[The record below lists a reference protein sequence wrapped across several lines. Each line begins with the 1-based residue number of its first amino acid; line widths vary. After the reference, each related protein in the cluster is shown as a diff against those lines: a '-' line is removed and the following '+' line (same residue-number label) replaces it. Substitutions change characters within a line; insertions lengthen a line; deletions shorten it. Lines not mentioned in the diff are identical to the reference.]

1 MGADPDPR
9 ACEERPM
16 PNPTTA
22 RPEDCLAQTSG
33 TLTIRGLDA
42 AVRIVRDRW
51 GIPHIDATTRRD
63 AFFAQGFC
71 MGQDRMF
78 QIELYRRM
86 ARGTSA
92 AMLNKGLLARDIQN
106 RRLGFGRHADREWDA
121 QTPAAREV
129 LQAYADG
136 INAAIATQ
144 PVPYE
149 FRVLEHT
156 IEPWTPADSLAVIK
170 MVNANAQWAGKL
182 KNGKVAATLGVE
194 ALQAMIPDVPV
205 GAAVITP
212 PGGRWVDE
220 DHPFAR
226 DIESAMGI
234 PDGVIASGGGS
245 NCWVIHGS
253 RTDTG
258 APIVCG
264 DPHLAIGVPGQWY
277 VVHMRCPEFTAAGPC
292 NPCYPG
298 PVFYGHNTHV
308 AWTMTHA
315 QGDRWDLYRE
325 RIRRGDAGP
334 EALYRDRWE
343 PLTRREEHVAVRG
356 ADDATAVIWETR
368 HGVVLSG
375 DPTRDDEVLAAR
387 WGLSEPA
394 HDMDA
399 MLAALTARTA
409 AEARE
414 AFRTYD
420 SISGNYCFAD
430 RDGNIGY
437 QYVGRIPKRPAWV
450 IPVPG
455 WDGEHEWDGDVP
467 KDELP
472 IADNPANGFIV
483 TANNRTT
490 TPDYPHYL
498 TYSQTPFR
506 ANRLREL
513 MDATEV
519 FRLDEMPVL
528 QSDQTSHHARAM
540 TALFTSFEATNADA
554 RAMQR
559 VLAGWDAHL
568 APDSAAA
575 LVYDEACQ
583 RLVASTV
590 HTYYAAVPGMPPWAL
605 GDDRR
610 ILFEQ
615 TRANSPLMLGAFPSW
630 AAAAEQAL
638 AEAALRL
645 RSTYGDD
652 PSRWRWA
659 DRHRMAWNHN
669 LGRDPELAQTFN
681 LPAIGLGGDGFTP
694 FNTQVAYGAASDHG
708 VSFRQVLDLRDLNA
722 ARICIPPG
730 NSGQP
735 GSPHYGDNLER
746 WQRVEYHP
754 LFVEWSDIEAN
765 AEAELTLVPA

>member
-1 MGADPDPR
+1 
-9 ACEERPM
+9 M
-16 PNPTTA
+16 PNPLP
-22 RPEDCLAQTSG
+22 RPEDCLAQVDGALS
-33 TLTIRGLDA
+33 LAGLDGP
-42 AVRIVRDRW
+42 VRIVRDRW
-51 GIPHIDATTRRD
+51 GIPHIDATTSRD

-71 MGQDRMF
+71 MAQDRLF

-92 AMLNKGLLARDIQN
+92 AMLNKGLLNRDIQN
-106 RRLGFGRHADREWDA
+106 RRLGFGRFADREWDA
-121 QTPAAREV
+121 QTPAARAA

-136 INAAIATQ
+136 INAAVATQ
-144 PVPYE
+144 PVPFE
-149 FRVLEHT
+149 FRVLGHEMT
-156 IEPWTPADSLAVIK
+156 PWTPADSLAVIK
-170 MVNANAQWAGKL
+170 MVSANTQWASKL
-182 KNGKVAATLGVE
+182 KYAKVAAVMGAE
-194 ALQAMIPDVPV
+194 ALQAMVPDVAV
-205 GAAVITP
+205 GDAIITP
-212 PGGRWVDE
+212 PGGRWIE
-220 DHPFAR
+220 EEHPFAR

-325 RIRRGDAGP
+325 RIRQGEHGP
-334 EALYRDRWE
+334 EALFRGNWE
-343 PLTRREEHVAVRG
+343 PLTRREEHFAVRG
-356 ADDATAVIWETR
+356 ADDATVVMWDTR
-368 HGVVLSG
+368 HGPVISG
-375 DPTRDDEVLAAR
+375 DPERDDEVVAAR
-387 WGLSEPA
+387 WGLADPA

-399 MLAALTARTA
+399 TLAVLAARTA

-414 AFRTYD
+414 GFRRYD
-420 SISGNYCFAD
+420 SVSGNYCFAD
-430 RDGNIGY
+430 TAGDIGY
-437 QYVGRIPKRPAWV
+437 QYSGRVPRRPAWV
-450 IPVPG
+450 VPVPG
-455 WDGEHEWDGDVP
+455 WDGDHEWDGDVP

-472 IADNPANGFIV
+472 IADNPANGFVV

-519 FRLDEMPVL
+519 FRLDAMPEL
-528 QSDQTSHHARAM
+528 QSDQVSLHARAM
-540 TALFTSFEATNADA
+540 ASLFTSFRAQDPDA
-554 RAMQR
+554 RAMQE
-559 VLAGWDAHL
+559 VLAGWDGHL

-575 LVYDEACQ
+575 LVYHEACQ
-583 RLVASTV
+583 RLVESTV
-590 HTYYAAVPGMPPWAL
+590 HRYYASVPGLPAWVP

-610 ILFEQ
+610 IVFEQ
-615 TRANSPLMLGAFPSW
+615 VRADSPLMLGEFSSW
-630 AAAAEQAL
+630 AAAAERAL
-638 AEAALRL
+638 ADAAPRL
-645 RSTYGDD
+645 RERHGADA
-652 PSRWRWA
+652 SRWRWA
-659 DRHRMAWNHN
+659 DEHRMAWKHN
-669 LGRDPELAQTFN
+669 LGRDPELAKVVD
-681 LPAIGLGGDGFTP
+681 LPAVALGGDVFTP
-694 FNTQVAYGAASDHG
+694 FNTHTAYGAASDHG
-708 VSFRQVLDLRDLNA
+708 VSFRQVLDLSDLNA

-746 WQRVEYHP
+746 WANVEYHP
-754 LFVEWSDIEAN
+754 LFVDWSDIEAN
-765 AEAELTLVPA
+765 AEAELTLSPA